1 MEGRNER
8 RDSHP
13 PRAPCYGAPMSEDP
27 TSLILEH
34 LKAIR
39 AEQSQ
44 HRTLL
49 LHHGELLRRVERR
62 IAEVE
67 RRIEETKDDLRPT
80 APTMVMRIH

>member
-1 MEGRNER
+1 
-8 RDSHP
+8 
-13 PRAPCYGAPMSEDP
+13 MSEDP